1 MTNMVARAAAEG
13 APDVTIEGDRPAL
26 IDPKPLMGLGR
37 DWKRWLGPVFSILIL
52 GVAAY
57 QLRGINIEELFA
69 LVPKTALF
77 WATFVVYYSATP
89 VAEWVI
95 FRRLWQLPLAG
106 LTALFRKLISNN
118 LLLGYSGEVYFYA
131 WARARAKM
139 VAAPFGAVKDVAVL
153 SALTGNVVTL
163 AMVIFAAPVFLS
175 LHLPISNRTMGIS
188 IAVMLGSSFAMM
200 LFRRRLF
207 SLPARELWFVT
218 AIHLVRIFAGIGL
231 SALLWHLILPSVEL
245 GWWLLLATLSQLV
258 SRLPLVPNKDVVFA
272 SIAFLLVGHDGEIAT
287 AVALVASLNLAAN
300 LLVGAT
306 LGLSGLIRQERAA

>member
-1 MTNMVARAAAEG
+1 MVASAATEG
-13 APDVTIEGDRPAL
+13 AQSVAIEQDLQAL

-37 DWKRWLGPVFSILIL
+37 DWTRWVGPLFSVLIL
-52 GVAAY
+52 GVAAF
-57 QLRGINIEELFA
+57 QLRGVNVEDLLA
-69 LVPKTALF
+69 LVPKSLLF
-77 WATFVVYYSATP
+77 WLTFVVYYSTTP
-89 VAEWVI
+89 VAEWII
-95 FRRLWQLPLAG
+95 FRRLWELPVGG
-106 LTALFRKLISNN
+106 LVALFRKLVSNN

-163 AMVIFAAPVFLS
+163 VMVLAAAPVFLS
-175 LHLPISNRTMGIS
+175 LHLPVSNRTMGIS

-207 SLPARELWFVT
+207 SLPPRELWFVT
-218 AIHLVRIFAGIGL
+218 AVHLVRIFVGIGL
-231 SALLWHLILPSVEL
+231 SALLWHLILPTVEL

-306 LGLSGLIRQERAA
+306 LGLQGLVRQERAA